1 MCVTLLVVQN
11 ATLLTAVVVLIVA
24 TRGAAV
30 GLRRYRVEHGGDAK
44 LRGRR
49 GVLGRGYGEIGHE
62 VET

>member
-11 ATLLTAVVVLIVA
+11 ATLLTAVAVLIVA
-24 TRGAAV
+24 TGAAV